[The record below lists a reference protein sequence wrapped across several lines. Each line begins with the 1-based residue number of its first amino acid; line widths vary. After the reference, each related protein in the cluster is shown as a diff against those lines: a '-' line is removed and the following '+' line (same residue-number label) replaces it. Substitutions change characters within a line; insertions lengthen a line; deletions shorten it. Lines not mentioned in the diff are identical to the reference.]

1 MFALIAKLISLQ
13 FMCVLVLWSPHCDL
27 LFHEAVYE
35 SGDFCELEY
44 KALPPKHLCVSNTA
58 HNFTKLILVWV
69 KIISFLYLIIPI
81 ARLFK
86 TYVGTLC
93 TLSDLF
99 CTINIGSRRYCP
111 HFPNESKSLSTNK
124 VLQSQL

>member
-1 MFALIAKLISLQ
+1 
-13 FMCVLVLWSPHCDL
+13 MCVLVLWSPHFDL

-35 SGDFCELEY
+35 SGDLCELEY
-44 KALPPKHLCVSNTA
+44 KVLPPKHLCVSNTA

-86 TYVGTLC
+86 T
-93 TLSDLF
+93 
-99 CTINIGSRRYCP
+99 
-111 HFPNESKSLSTNK
+111 
-124 VLQSQL
+124 